1 MTGGV
6 VLTPFRSRRNFVFKE
21 QLSDATFIVALTIF
35 RQSAKQI
42 GKAHVPV
49 TMPENMA
56 DLDLGYSRKKVEPD
70 RLSPPLGGPLVLT
83 STSLGHA
90 S

>member
-6 VLTPFRSRRNFVFKE
+6 VLTPSRSRRNFVFQE
-21 QLSDATFIVALTIF
+21 QLSDAPFIVALTIS
-35 RQSAKQI
+35 RQSAKRI

-49 TMPENMA
+49 TIPENLA
-56 DLDLGYSRKKVEPD
+56 DLDLGYSRKEVEPD
-70 RLSPPLGGPLVLT
+70 RLSPPLCGPPVLT

-90 S
+90 R